1 MQGTATASGSS
12 PAYGSAATLEYAG
25 SSSQTTSNIEFPAT
39 WSGTGGIKIN
49 NANTLTLNGAKN
61 IGSNPLDIGASVAN
75 SVFSDGG
82 FQLTGTGTCTITSG
96 TFKLGSA
103 GTATTYPAFTTNT
116 FSSGATVEYASGA
129 AQTVSNTPSYQ
140 NLTFSGNGTKTL
152 SSGTLTV
159 NGNWSVG
166 STTAGNTNNPTIN
179 LSGNFSLTA
188 GTFTSTSGNFSVGG
202 NWSNSSTFTHNSG
215 TVTFNAASGTQ
226 TLNSGGSS
234 FNNISHTGAGVLQL
248 ITNDLTT
255 AGTFSN
261 AAGAGNF
268 DANGKS
274 HTSTGLASVT
284 AGLYIA
290 GTGTHA
296 FNGGLTLNGGTFS
309 GSTGS
314 VSATNVT
321 LNGGTLSAPSSTF
334 SVTGDWTNNGGT
346 FTPGT
351 GTITLNGTSADQNI
365 KGTAT
370 SQTFNNLTVNKS
382 STKVIIG
389 GSTTAVT
396 VGGTLTMTAGNIDL
410 GTGGTL
416 ELGTSAS
423 SAGTLSYTAGTIIN
437 STSGGFKRWI
447 NATGTAIDFPVGTSS
462 NKYNA
467 RATFTALTSGSLTVR
482 FDYGDPGNN
491 SGFPLSE
498 NSVTVYSTGQYTE
511 GSWSM
516 IPANSLASTN
526 YALEL
531 TGTGFS
537 SAGTFDATVRI
548 LKRPDAG
555 GAWTLDGAHAAG
567 SAPTAKR
574 SGLSGFSRF
583 ALALPCSNPTTVNA
597 GGPDAV
603 CMTTPTAITLNG
615 ASVGGS
621 ATTGA
626 WAITSLNPSNGGVNG
641 TLSSTA
647 QTGNP
652 EAVTYTP
659 PANYTGTVTLTL
671 TTNNPV
677 GACQASS
684 ATRTISVTAL
694 AATSISYG
702 GSPYCS
708 AAGTVN
714 VTLAGETGGT
724 YTSSPSGLSI
734 NASTGAV
741 NASASIAG
749 TYTVTYTYGP
759 CNNTTT
765 ASVQIITSTNNT
777 TTVSACDSYTWLN
790 TGQTYTSSGTYTGTT
805 TNCITEVLNLTIT
818 SSTSNTTTAS
828 ACDSYTWNV
837 NGTTYT
843 SSGTYT
849 SVSGCHTEV
858 LNLTITSSTSNTTTA
873 SACDSYTWSVNGTT
887 YTSSGTYTSVSG
899 CHTEILNLT
908 ITSSTSNTTTASA
921 CDSYTWS
928 VNGTTYTSSGTYTS
942 VSGCHTE
949 ILNLTIT
956 LSSITLSKP
965 VLNTGASSQQTNLCD
980 GGDFTYTINPV
991 SDATSYN
998 WVIPQTYTLLSNT
1011 GTSVSVSIPAGIG
1024 RDSLIVTA
1032 NNVCTVSDGKIINLF
1047 GKPGRPVI
1055 SGPACVSANQTG
1067 IIYSVTNPEA
1077 GAPITYTWKVP
1088 GRARITAGQGT
1099 SSITVDWRT
1108 TGGFIMCTP
1117 SNTCDAGAKG
1127 KLSVSAGCNA
1137 SAQPGMQNI
1146 TAYPNPASGLTNV
1159 LFTLSKESKCVLELY
1174 DMNGRKMMRKEL
1186 TAPAGRNKIMIDMSK
1201 YATGL
1206 YTVRLISN
1214 DGIEIIKIMKGD

>member
-908 ITSSTSNTTTASA
+908 IT
-921 CDSYTWS
+921 
-928 VNGTTYTSSGTYTS
+928 
-942 VSGCHTE
+942 
-949 ILNLTIT
+949 

>member
-828 ACDSYTWNV
+828 ACDSYTW
-837 NGTTYT
+837 
-843 SSGTYT
+843 
-849 SVSGCHTEV
+849 
-858 LNLTITSSTSNTTTA
+858 
-873 SACDSYTWSVNGTT
+873 
-887 YTSSGTYTSVSG
+887 
-899 CHTEILNLT
+899 
-908 ITSSTSNTTTASA
+908 
-921 CDSYTWS
+921 S